1 MVQVLGF
8 VKNEQCFSTL
18 AFMNTKVCNQLN
30 THLDLRVK
38 MLSIIFLI
46 LETTLFHEAIATGKK
61 KSS

>member
-1 MVQVLGF
+1 
-8 VKNEQCFSTL
+8 
-18 AFMNTKVCNQLN
+18 MNTKVCNQLN